1 MEGARKVDSFI
12 SYRPLPAS
20 YVFIQKY
27 GIEEFTRRQRAR
39 MEVLGR
45 LLEDYDDGRS
55 KAFFCVSCHLLPPDG
70 LKKGLAEA
78 GIDRNADIKE
88 RAGLAR
94 AAINRLAD
102 SLGIDL
108 RLRKPGK

>member
-1 MEGARKVDSFI
+1 MEAAKTADSFI
-12 SYRPLPAS
+12 SYRPLPTNYA
-20 YVFIQKY
+20 FIREY
-27 GIEEFTRRQRAR
+27 GIEDFARRQRAR

-55 KAFFCVSCHLLPPDG
+55 KAFFCVSCQLLPPDG

-78 GIDRNADIKE
+78 GIERSADIKE